1 MQIEKKVFSKL
12 FKETAKNKFN
22 KHSTKLGV
30 TQDLDNAVRNFN
42 NTLNTADKVFE
53 IAQRVN
59 SLLENV
65 TEDVRFYNDYKEST
79 IDTIDR
85 NIDYVNDLL
94 EKADNLANELGVSTD
109 FDGNYQEAKVYIEDA
124 ANLKNLINDN
134 PLIFDI

>member
-1 MQIEKKVFSKL
+1 MQTQKRVFSKL

-22 KHSTKLGV
+22 KHNTKLGV

-124 ANLKNLINDN
+124 SNLKNLINDN